1 MGDLC
6 MFQTNVEST
15 HGISVLVDPQRC
27 AARYLECALGSDKL
41 IHTFL
46 SDQKLNN
53 KLIRAVTNGLTILV
67 QCQYDAYLTKD
78 IWYFLS
84 RDPGIAGNEIFINSF
99 PPLWVNSPNLFVPP
113 SAAPHFRVSG
123 QERVINSR
131 HQLAAAWEKRTISS
145 PSGGGEKRAAQPPEH
160 T

>member
-1 MGDLC
+1 MEFGGLNDIEKHELEAAG
-6 MFQTNVEST
+6 MPQTFACCTVSMDIIYK

-67 QCQYDAYLTKD
+67 QCQYDAL
-78 IWYFLS
+78 
-84 RDPGIAGNEIFINSF
+84 
-99 PPLWVNSPNLFVPP
+99 V
-113 SAAPHFRVSG
+113 
-123 QERVINSR
+123 
-131 HQLAAAWEKRTISS
+131 
-145 PSGGGEKRAAQPPEH
+145 
-160 T
+160 